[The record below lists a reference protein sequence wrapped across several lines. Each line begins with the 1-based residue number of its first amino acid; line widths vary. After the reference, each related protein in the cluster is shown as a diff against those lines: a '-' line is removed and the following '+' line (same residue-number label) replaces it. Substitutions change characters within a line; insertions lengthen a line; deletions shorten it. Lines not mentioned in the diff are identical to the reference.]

1 MTPGDSH
8 DGPPQGEAK
17 TGAARASEFECFARE
32 TAKEVL
38 IAFARNPNLPERD
51 LLRFVGRRDLPAEV
65 LREIAARPEVRRS
78 YTLKL
83 ALASHP
89 KTPRLVS
96 LPLLKFLYLFD
107 LVRVAQTPALPPEV
121 KIAAEDA
128 ILKKLETVP
137 RGEKIALA
145 RRASGRIASALLVT
159 KDAELVQAVLDNPF
173 LSEAD
178 LLKDLARENL
188 PGIVV
193 ESIARHSKWS
203 HRYHVRLAL
212 IRNPLT
218 PFAEVLMFLPNITV
232 ADLNDICLDRRMA
245 EPVRKYVLAHC
256 AARSLP

>member
-1 MTPGDSH
+1 MTPSDSR
-8 DGPPQGEAK
+8 DGPARGAAK
-17 TGAARASEFECFARE
+17 AGAARAGEFERFAKG

-38 IAFARNPNLPERD
+38 IAFARNPNLAERD
-51 LLRFVGRRDLPAEV
+51 LLGIIERRDLPAEV
-65 LREIAARPEVRRS
+65 LHEIAARPEARRS
-78 YTLKL
+78 YALKL
-83 ALASHP
+83 ALTSHP

-107 LVRVAQTPALPPEV
+107 LVRVAQTPAVPPEV
-121 KIAAEDA
+121 KMAAEDA
-128 ILKKLETVP
+128 VLKKLETVP
-137 RGEKIALA
+137 RGEKITLA

-159 KDAELVQAVLDNPF
+159 KDAELVQAALDNPF

-178 LLKDLARENL
+178 LLKVLARRNL
-188 PGIVV
+188 SGVVV

-218 PFAEVLMFLPNITV
+218 PFADVLTFLPDIAV
-232 ADLNDICLDRRMA
+232 ADLHDICLDRRMA